1 MGSIDGYH
9 DRDNLSL
16 SLSLAV
22 VFSLS
27 LFSIVYSLNYC
38 GNLITVWHRPADSV
52 LLLHCVVDTFPSSC
66 SACFDVMSVLLLH
79 VFSLSSLNSGHRFV
93 AAVAQFM

>member
-1 MGSIDGYH
+1 MIEII
-9 DRDNLSL
+9 SL

-22 VFSLS
+22 VFSLSLS

-66 SACFDVMSVLLLH
+66 SACFDVMSVLLH

-93 AAVAQFM
+93 AAVTQCM